1 MIINDV
7 SKKYNLSVRTLRYYE
22 EIGLISSTRND
33 ANIRVYDSSQLSLL
47 EEILVYKALNIKL
60 QDIKLIVCSDE
71 KTLLRKL
78 LFSQLNEL
86 NASIFDLKYK
96 RQLIRSTLETFAS
109 DRVSKSNLKSFIE
122 EQLFFSSS
130 DERWTNMLENNKNI
144 TIDIGENL
152 IPIALKDA
160 PLWRAIKA
168 LRVELKENYDYTLD
182 KVRVKDNVKDLNANE
197 FQILYDDEI
206 KIKKDLLT
214 EDQSLQIDQIITQL
228 KALII

>member
-22 EIGLISSTRND
+22 ELGLISSTRND
-33 ANIRVYDSSQLSLL
+33 ANIRVYDKSQLSLL

-60 QDIKLIVCSDE
+60 QDIKLIVHSDE

-86 NASIFDLKYK
+86 NTSIFELKYK
-96 RQLIRSTLETFAS
+96 RQLITSTLETFAS
-109 DRVSKSNLKSFIE
+109 DKVSKSNLKSFIE

-160 PLWRAIKA
+160 PLWCAIKA

-182 KVRVKDNVKDLNANE
+182 KVRIKDNVKDLNANE

-206 KIKKDLLT
+206 RIKKDLLS